1 MLFKTFRLSS
11 KSLQGHGLQISLTLD
26 SQGNTLKFPTNW
38 IGRFIPHLSIA
49 KKIGYGYSLAIG
61 IAVLGTTIGLIS
73 GDYYEK
79 QAQKQ
84 LIIAEKQQNLLSNL
98 ENAVGEVRSHPQRLV
113 TVLGESIWFDYETAK
128 FFRSVNRIEALL
140 TEFNSFIDSYPDNL
154 ATKATELKDLLKGY
168 ETNTESYTYLIKLL
182 WQQIEPAN
190 LKPEEISVA
199 QQQLLNSI
207 RSTTAT
213 NITVKFDRLAESLTG
228 LKETAESQQMQ
239 ARNQLEQAQILRL
252 QIVVGSMLLSVTIAV
267 ALAIITT
274 RAIARPLE
282 AVTQVARAITQESN
296 FDLRSP
302 VTTEDEVGS
311 LATSLNCL
319 VQWVGEYTHELEL
332 ARQTLEERVE
342 QRTEELTQALQ
353 ELQQTQSQ
361 LIQTEK
367 MSSLGEL
374 VAGIAHEINN
384 PINFIYGNL
393 EHANVYT
400 QELLNLVHLYQQQYP
415 HPTPV
420 IQEEIEAIDLDFLT
434 EDFAKILSSMKMGT
448 ERIRQIV
455 LSLRNFSRLDESE
468 MKPVDIHEGIEN
480 TLLILNHRL
489 KLGIEVVKNY
499 EDLPLVECY
508 PAQLNQVFMNII
520 SNAIDAL
527 EEAKNKKERQEEGE
541 QRNKGEFPIPNLKSK
556 IHNPKI
562 HNPQILIRTERF
574 NSNYIRV
581 GIRDN
586 GSGIPLEIRDKLFNP
601 FFTTKPV
608 GKGTGLGLSICYQ
621 IVEKHK
627 GKIEVISEP
636 GQGTEFAIALP
647 IKTHN

>member
-1 MLFKTFRLSS
+1 MDLKR
-11 KSLQGHGLQISLTLD
+11 HGVADKPNLD
-26 SQGNTLKFPTNW
+26 NQGNTLKFSTNW
-38 IGRFIPHLSIA
+38 VRRFIPRLSIA

-79 QAQKQ
+79 KAQKQ

-98 ENAVGEVRSHPQRLV
+98 ENAVGELRAHPQRLV
-113 TVLGESIWFDYETAK
+113 IVLGEPIWFDYETAK
-128 FFRSVNRIEALL
+128 FFTSVSRSQTILS
-140 TEFNSFIDSYPDNL
+140 EFHSFIDSYPDNL
-154 ATKATELKDLLKGY
+154 ATKPTDLKNLLNGY
-168 ETNTESYTYLIKLL
+168 ETNTESYTQLIKFL
-182 WQQIEPAN
+182 WRQIDPAN
-190 LKPEEISVA
+190 LKTEEISVA
-199 QQQLLNSI
+199 QQKFLNSI
-207 RSTTAT
+207 TSKTAT
-213 NITVKFDRLAESLTG
+213 NIIVSFDRLAESLTR
-228 LKETAESQQMQ
+228 LKETAESQQIEAKNKLGQ
-239 ARNQLEQAQILRL
+239 AETLRL
-252 QIVVGSMLLSVTIAV
+252 QIIVGSMLLSVAIAV
-267 ALAIITT
+267 ALAIITA

-400 QELLNLVHLYQQQYP
+400 QELLNLVHLYRQQYP
-415 HPTPV
+415 HPTPLL
-420 IQEEIEAIDLDFLT
+420 QHEIEAIDVDFLT
-434 EDFAKILSSMKMGT
+434 EDFTKILSSMKMGT

-489 KLGIEVVKNY
+489 KRGIEVIKEY

-527 EEAKNKKERQEEGE
+527 EDTKSKNERQEEAE
-541 QRNKGEFPIPNLKSK
+541 AINKGFPIQNKKIITEKS
-556 IHNPKI
+556 
-562 HNPQILIRTERF
+562 QILIHTERF
-574 NSNYIRV
+574 KSNYIRV
-581 GIRDN
+581 RIRDN
-586 GSGIPLEIRDKLFNP
+586 GFGIPLEIKDKLFNP

-627 GKIEVISEP
+627 GKIEVISEF